1 MIFCK
6 LEHEHSDCYNTV
18 VADGV
23 GVYDFTIRF
32 VQLAVPCR
40 TQCILNSELP
50 VRNVVGKFSSGS
62 YQFIEVGSYSI
73 EFFRD

>member
-1 MIFCK
+1 MTFCK

-32 VQLAVPCR
+32 VQALPYHAE
-40 TQCILNSELP
+40 LN
-50 VRNVVGKFSSGS
+50 V
-62 YQFIEVGSYSI
+62 YSTPN
-73 EFFRD
+73 FQ